1 MHHCRE
7 VNECEKVLEE
17 KPKCSRSSVRTMGMK
32 KNLLIY
38 DREAHHE
45 QRASLLVLFE

>member
-32 KNLLIY
+32 KESPHIRQGGAPRTARLPACFI
-38 DREAHHE
+38 
-45 QRASLLVLFE
+45 